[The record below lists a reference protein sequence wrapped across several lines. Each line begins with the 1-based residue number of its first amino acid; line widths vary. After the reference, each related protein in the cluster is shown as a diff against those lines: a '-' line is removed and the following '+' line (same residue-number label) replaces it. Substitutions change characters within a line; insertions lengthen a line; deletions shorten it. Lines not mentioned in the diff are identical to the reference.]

1 MSGRH
6 DPPSR
11 DPRARTE
18 PTLGD
23 LDNLDAPPPR
33 RAADDLPSLS
43 VDAPR
48 RARAGAPPRSRHTL
62 AWVVGVLIAIVAL
75 GGAWVWSHQSTLR
88 ADLPRTQLNSLL
100 TRADQ
105 ALMQGKLSGTPDS
118 ARDLYEAAL
127 ALDPD
132 SELAL
137 GGLRKVGA
145 AELTRAQDDL
155 KTGKLDDARAAL
167 EEARGLL
174 GGGAGVAEVDAALSK
189 AANHGAGAESSLD
202 QAQAALAAGRI
213 DGRNGAAE
221 LYRRVLAADPG
232 NAVARHGLDQVGDA
246 LAAHVQDQLAKGDRV
261 GAQRTLDR
269 LAGLLPSNAQLPTL
283 RAAVAQAEHDSQA
296 QRDRRLALGEA
307 DLRAGKFIGTGDDN
321 ALAQF
326 QSVLANDP
334 GNAKARQGLGQVA
347 QALIVRANAAI
358 DSGQPD
364 DAKPLLDAA
373 GKLAPKSADLAA
385 ARSRLHASAQT
396 SRTDAGQSLPS
407 PAALLAPAQS
417 AKVARLVRQANNA
430 AHRGELMLPPGD
442 SAYDLYRAALA
453 IDGDNAQAQTG
464 LQALPRIARDLFGQ
478 AMHSGRLQHAG
489 DLLATLVQLSPGDPA
504 LSPMQ
509 HDLGSAWID
518 RARQL
523 GDQGRYD
530 DARRALDEARRLAP
544 GDPRIDETD
553 ARIGYGN

>member
-1 MSGRH
+1 MSGRQ

-18 PTLGD
+18 PVFGD
-23 LDNLDAPPPR
+23 LDNLDALPPQR
-33 RAADDLPSLS
+33 ESDDLPSLS
-43 VDAPR
+43 IDAPR
-48 RARAGAPPRSRHTL
+48 RARTAASSPPRRAF
-62 AWVVGVLIAIVAL
+62 AWVIGVVIAIVVL
-75 GGAWVWSHQSTLR
+75 GGVWVWSHQNTLR

-105 ALMQGKLSGTPDS
+105 ALGQGKLSGSPDS

-132 SELAL
+132 SEQAL

-145 AELTRAQDDL
+145 AELARAKQEL
-155 KTGKLDDARAAL
+155 NAGKLDDARAAL

-174 GGGAGVAEVDAALSK
+174 GGGSGVAEVDAALAKS
-189 AANHGAGAESSLD
+189 ASHGTGVETSLD

-213 DGRNGAAE
+213 DGRSGAAG
-221 LYRRVLAADPG
+221 LYRRVLAAEPG

-246 LAAHVQDQLAKGDRV
+246 LAARVKDQLARGDRA

-269 LAGLLPSNAQLPTL
+269 LAGLLPSNAQLPAL
-283 RAAVAQAEHDSQA
+283 RAAIAQAEHDSQA
-296 QRDRRLALGEA
+296 QRDRHLAQGET
-307 DLRAGKFIGTGDDN
+307 DLRAGKFTGTGNDN

-326 QSVLANDP
+326 QAVLADDP
-334 GNAKARQGLGQVA
+334 GNAGARQGLGQVA

-358 DSGQPD
+358 DSGNQD
-364 DAKPLLDAA
+364 DAKQLLDAA

-385 ARSRLHASAQT
+385 ARSRMHASA
-396 SRTDAGQSLPS
+396 RTPRTADAGQPPFTPALS
-407 PAALLAPAQS
+407 PALS

-453 IDGDNAQAQTG
+453 IDGGNAQAQAG
-464 LQALPRIARDLFGQ
+464 LQTLPRMAHDLFGQ
-478 AMHSGRLQHAG
+478 AMHGGRLQHAG
-489 DLLATLVQLSPGDPA
+489 DLLATLAQLSPGDPA

-509 HDLGSAWID
+509 QDLGSAWID
-518 RARQL
+518 RARKL